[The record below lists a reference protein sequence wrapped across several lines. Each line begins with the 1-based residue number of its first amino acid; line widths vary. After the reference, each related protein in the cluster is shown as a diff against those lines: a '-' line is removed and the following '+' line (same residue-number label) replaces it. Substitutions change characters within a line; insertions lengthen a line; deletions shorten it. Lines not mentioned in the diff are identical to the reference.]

1 MGCVSPVFWHKS
13 RPLFRKWLLF
23 YEGSKQPIRY
33 FWMNFRRFLLA
44 ITLIVALP
52 MPALFAAA
60 DGNAASS
67 NETAA
72 NHGDDAHGHEEGH
85 HSLPKNAVPLFFEYK
100 VETPVVDE
108 TGEPVMRKDGKPE
121 TKEKLV
127 FAITNSMVVTWIVA
141 LGLILVAQIATK
153 KPKLVP
159 SGLQNFV
166 EWIVESLIGFFE
178 GILGAKLARET
189 FWFFGTIF
197 IFILFS
203 NWFGLIPGVGTVGWA
218 HGDPGFFHS
227 EHLSAPLFRGVNA
240 DLNMTAAMALFF
252 FALWIFW
259 SLKAIGPGGF
269 FLHIFNVKGHGF
281 TVMGIFLL
289 LIYIFVG
296 VVEVVSI
303 SVRPVAL
310 MFRLYG
316 NVFAGENIL
325 ETVMALGGP
334 YFGWLAVLP
343 FYFLE
348 LLVGFVQALVF
359 ALLTAVFTSL
369 MCSHHDED
377 HAH

>member
-1 MGCVSPVFWHKS
+1 MK
-13 RPLFRKWLLF
+13 FRQLL
-23 YEGSKQPIRY
+23 I
-33 FWMNFRRFLLA
+33 A

-60 DGNAASS
+60 
-67 NETAA
+67 ETTDTSTETSQTRGTEDHADD
-72 NHGDDAHGHEEGH
+72 HGDEGGH
-85 HSLPKNAVPLFFEYK
+85 HGLPPNAVVLKTFGP
-100 VETPVVDE
+100 
-108 TGEPVMRKDGKPE
+108 
-121 TKEKLV
+121 

-141 LGLILVAQIATK
+141 FGLIAVAQIATK
-153 KPKLVP
+153 RAKLVP

-166 EWIVESLIGFFE
+166 EWLVESLVGFFE
-178 GILGAKLARET
+178 GILGEKMAKET

-197 IFILFS
+197 IFILFT
-203 NWFGLIPGVGTVGWA
+203 NWFGLIPGIGTVGWDVDS
-218 HGDPGFFHS
+218 HGHV
-227 EHLSAPLFRGVNA
+227 HKPLLRGVNA
-240 DLNMTAAMALFF
+240 DLNMTAAMALSF
-252 FALWIFW
+252 FALWLFW
-259 SLKAIGPGGF
+259 SLKSIGPGGF

-281 TVMGIFLL
+281 TLMGIFLL
-289 LIYIFVG
+289 LIYVFVG
-296 VVEVVSI
+296 LVEVVSI

-348 LLVGFVQALVF
+348 LLVGLVQALVF

-377 HAH
+377 HVH

>member
-1 MGCVSPVFWHKS
+1 
-13 RPLFRKWLLF
+13 
-23 YEGSKQPIRY
+23 
-33 FWMNFRRFLLA
+33 MNFRRLLLA

-52 MPALFAAA
+52 IPALFAAA

-100 VETPVVDE
+100 VETEVIGE
-108 TGEPVMRKDGKPE
+108 NGEPVIGEDGKPE

>member
-1 MGCVSPVFWHKS
+1 MTPLREGKISQSVFWMK
-13 RPLFRKWLLF
+13 FRQLL
-23 YEGSKQPIRY
+23 I
-33 FWMNFRRFLLA
+33 A

-60 DGNAASS
+60 
-67 NETAA
+67 ETSDTSTETSQTRGTEDHADD
-72 NHGDDAHGHEEGH
+72 HGDEGGH
-85 HSLPKNAVPLFFEYK
+85 HGLPPNAVVLKTFGP
-100 VETPVVDE
+100 
-108 TGEPVMRKDGKPE
+108 
-121 TKEKLV
+121 

-141 LGLILVAQIATK
+141 FGLIAVAQIATK
-153 KPKLVP
+153 RAKLVP

-166 EWIVESLIGFFE
+166 EWLVESLVGFFE
-178 GILGAKLARET
+178 GILGEKMAKET

-197 IFILFS
+197 IFILFT
-203 NWFGLIPGVGTVGWA
+203 NWFGLIPGIGTVGWDVDS
-218 HGDPGFFHS
+218 HGHV
-227 EHLSAPLFRGVNA
+227 HKPLLRGVNA
-240 DLNMTAAMALFF
+240 DLNMTAAMALSF
-252 FALWIFW
+252 FALWLFW
-259 SLKAIGPGGF
+259 SLKSIGPGGF

-281 TVMGIFLL
+281 TLMGIFLL
-289 LIYIFVG
+289 LIYVFVG
-296 VVEVVSI
+296 LVEVVSI

-348 LLVGFVQALVF
+348 LLVGLVQALVF

>member
-1 MGCVSPVFWHKS
+1 MGCVSPIFWHKS
-13 RPLFRKWLLF
+13 PPLFSKWLLF
-23 YEGSKQPIRY
+23 HEGSKQPIRF

-67 NETAA
+67 TETAA
-72 NHGDDAHGHEEGH
+72 NHGDDAHGHEGGH
-85 HSLPKNAVPLFFEYK
+85 HGLPKNAVPLFFEYK
-100 VETPVVDE
+100 VDVQVFDDA
-108 TGEPVMRKDGKPE
+108 GEPVMKDGKPE

-218 HGDPGFFHS
+218 HGNPGFFHS

-377 HAH
+377 HSH

>member
-100 VETPVVDE
+100 VDVQVVDE

>member
-1 MGCVSPVFWHKS
+1 
-13 RPLFRKWLLF
+13 
-23 YEGSKQPIRY
+23 
-33 FWMNFRRFLLA
+33 MNFRQLLIA
-44 ITLIVALP
+44 ITLIVAMP

-60 DGNAASS
+60 ETS
-67 NETAA
+67 NKSAETSQLNGTEA
-72 NHGDDAHGHEEGH
+72 HSDDHSHEGGH
-85 HSLPKNAVPLFFEYK
+85 HGLPPNAV
-100 VETPVVDE
+100 VI
-108 TGEPVMRKDGKPE
+108 
-121 TKEKLV
+121 KEIGP

-141 LGLILVAQIATK
+141 FGLIAIAQIATK
-153 KPKLVP
+153 NAKLVP

-166 EWIVESLIGFFE
+166 EWLVESLVGFFE
-178 GILGAKLARET
+178 GILGEKMAKET

-197 IFILFS
+197 IFILFT
-203 NWFGLIPGVGTVGWA
+203 NWFGLIPGIGTIGWDVDS
-218 HGDPGFFHS
+218 HGHV
-227 EHLSAPLFRGVNA
+227 HKPLLRGVNA

-259 SLKAIGPGGF
+259 SLKAIGPKGF
-269 FLHIFNVKGHGF
+269 FLHIFNVKGHGL
-281 TVMGIFLL
+281 TLMGIFLL

-296 VVEVVSI
+296 LVEVVSI

-325 ETVMALGGP
+325 ETVMALGGT

-348 LLVGFVQALVF
+348 LLVGLVQALVF

>member
-1 MGCVSPVFWHKS
+1 
-13 RPLFRKWLLF
+13 
-23 YEGSKQPIRY
+23 
-33 FWMNFRRFLLA
+33 MNFRQLLIA
-44 ITLIVALP
+44 ITLIVAMP

-60 DGNAASS
+60 
-67 NETAA
+67 ETSDKSAETSQINGTEA
-72 NHGDDAHGHEEGH
+72 HSDDHSHEGGH
-85 HSLPKNAVPLFFEYK
+85 HGLPPNAV
-100 VETPVVDE
+100 VI
-108 TGEPVMRKDGKPE
+108 
-121 TKEKLV
+121 KEIGP

-141 LGLILVAQIATK
+141 FGLIAIAQIATK
-153 KPKLVP
+153 NAKLVP

-166 EWIVESLIGFFE
+166 EWLVESLVGFFE
-178 GILGAKLARET
+178 GILGEKMAKET

-197 IFILFS
+197 IFILFT
-203 NWFGLIPGVGTVGWA
+203 NWFGLIPGIGTIGWDVDS
-218 HGDPGFFHS
+218 HGHV
-227 EHLSAPLFRGVNA
+227 HKPLLRGVNA

-259 SLKAIGPGGF
+259 SLKAIGPKGF
-269 FLHIFNVKGHGF
+269 FLHIFNVKGHGL
-281 TVMGIFLL
+281 TAMGIFLL

-296 VVEVVSI
+296 LVEVVSI

-325 ETVMALGGP
+325 ETVMALGGT

-348 LLVGFVQALVF
+348 LLVGLVQALVF